1 MTSPA
6 KKPDIYSIG
15 ELARMV
21 DLSQRTIRYYEEIGL
36 LHSVRRMEKGKR
48 VYTDDDVRRLKFI
61 NRLKV
66 LGLSLA
72 EMVELEKVYRIQRN
86 NREIIP
92 KLLAILDERA
102 NQIDDRI
109 HQLAALKQEIREYQ
123 VGAAR
128 TAAGSFLGALADIPA
143 PKLGAI
149 AIAEAVSRSGIPKEE
164 VEQVIMGNVLPAGVG
179 QAPARQAGI
188 FAGIPVS
195 AGAMT
200 INKMCGSGLK
210 AVMLAAQAVATLP
223 AYERANRVPARQRHH
238 LRPYDDRR
246 ADRRI

>member
-123 VGAAR
+123 VRLRGKM
-128 TAAGSFLGALADIPA
+128 IVQ
-143 PKLGAI
+143 
-149 AIAEAVSRSGIPKEE
+149 EA
-164 VEQVIMGNVLPAGVG
+164 
-179 QAPARQAGI
+179 
-188 FAGIPVS
+188 
-195 AGAMT
+195 
-200 INKMCGSGLK
+200 
-210 AVMLAAQAVATLP
+210 
-223 AYERANRVPARQRHH
+223 
-238 LRPYDDRR
+238 
-246 ADRRI
+246 